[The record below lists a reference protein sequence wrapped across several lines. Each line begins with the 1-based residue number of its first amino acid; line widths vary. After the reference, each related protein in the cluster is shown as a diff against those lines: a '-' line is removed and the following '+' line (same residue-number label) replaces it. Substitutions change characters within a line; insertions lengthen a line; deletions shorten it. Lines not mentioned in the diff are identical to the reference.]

1 MRLRCGTLH
10 KLGIIKEM
18 PEQEEL
24 DIVIDGING
33 PIRKCAHAA
42 EYFVLTFLVMFALRD
57 KDTWNVSISKAII
70 ISLAVCFIYSLTD
83 EFHQTFV
90 PARSGQFSDCVN
102 DTLGGCVAVAVYVV
116 GYNITTFCRK
126 ILLFETK

>member
-1 MRLRCGTLH
+1 
-10 KLGIIKEM
+10 M

-24 DIVIDGING
+24 DAVVDTINT

-57 KDTWNVSISKAII
+57 KDTWNVSIGKAII

-83 EFHQTFV
+83 EFHQTYV
-90 PARSGQFSDCVN
+90 PARSGQFSDCLN
-102 DTLGGCVAVAVYVV
+102 DTLGGCVAIAVFVI
-116 GYNITTFCRK
+116 GYNIKRMINK
-126 ILLFETK
+126 N